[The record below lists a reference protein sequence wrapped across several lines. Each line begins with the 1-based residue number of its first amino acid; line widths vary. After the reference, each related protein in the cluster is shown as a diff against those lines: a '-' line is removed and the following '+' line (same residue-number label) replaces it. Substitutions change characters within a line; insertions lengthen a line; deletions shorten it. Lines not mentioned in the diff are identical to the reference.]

1 MGTFSRGM
9 SRAGNNTCI
18 GKVQPGRWRRR
29 GRRSKGNNTCIGK
42 VQQQIRCFLRS
53 LYQKPVHLSIS
64 STILLGK
71 VKNIRRKFAPHPG
84 AQTRRKSGV
93 PSVLRSKTLAQAEFI
108 SAEQVQSPKGE
119 RPKGANPT
127 KKPRPKVV
135 AFLWWTR
142 SDSNR
147 RPPQCECGALPAA
160 LLAHS
165 SAYWRN
171 IFIIAQLPPLC
182 NAKNCT
188 NLAVICPD
196 CISRTALRAFADSPL
211 RSLPS
216 PSPGIAP
223 LAVSSTP
230 SEGCG

>member
-1 MGTFSRGM
+1 MLCTPEPKP
-9 SRAGNNTCI
+9 AGSPASQAFCTA
-18 GKVQPGRWRRR
+18 KPWRRR
-29 GRRSKGNNTCIGK
+29 NSLPPSMSNHRRVS
-42 VQQQIRCFLRS
+42 
-53 LYQKPVHLSIS
+53 
-64 STILLGK
+64 
-71 VKNIRRKFAPHPG
+71 
-84 AQTRRKSGV
+84 AQRARTH
-93 PSVLRSKTLAQAEFI
+93 
-108 SAEQVQSPKGE
+108 
-119 RPKGANPT
+119 
-127 KKPRPKVV
+127 KKATTSVV

-160 LLAHS
+160 LLAHN

-216 PSPGIAP
+216 PSPGTAP
-223 LAVSSTP
+223 SAVPSTP
-230 SEGCG
+230 SEGYG

>member
-1 MGTFSRGM
+1 MLCTPESKP
-9 SRAGNNTCI
+9 AGSPASQAFCSA
-18 GKVQPGRWRRR
+18 KPWRRGDPLAPSMFNHRRAKHPAGGRRPKKDTTR
-29 GRRSKGNNTCIGK
+29 GR
-42 VQQQIRCFLRS
+42 VF
-53 LYQKPVHLSIS
+53 
-64 STILLGK
+64 
-71 VKNIRRKFAPHPG
+71 F
-84 AQTRRKSGV
+84 
-93 PSVLRSKTLAQAEFI
+93 
-108 SAEQVQSPKGE
+108 
-119 RPKGANPT
+119 
-127 KKPRPKVV
+127 
-135 AFLWWTR
+135 WWTR

-216 PSPGIAP
+216 PSPGTAP
-223 LAVSSTP
+223 SAVPSTP
-230 SEGCG
+230 SEGYG